1 MSFQQA
7 CCGCYIAHRPGL
19 EGQVVSVEEI
29 VMRKDRR
36 TVYFVR
42 QVLDFAL
49 RLLRWSW
56 SVGIA

>member
-1 MSFQQA
+1 M
-7 CCGCYIAHRPGL
+7 RKL
-19 EGQVVSVEEI
+19 L
-29 VMRKDRR
+29 MRKDRR
-36 TVYFVR
+36 TVFFVG